1 MTLIPRASIL
11 NSLAYRSN
19 PKETKEL
26 RRQVSEFMK
35 NRYVHESM
43 SPYVVPVLLVPKN
56 DGLGRMCVDCC
67 AINNTTAEYR
77 YHILRL
83 NDMLDSYMVH
93 VLFFVAQN

>member
-19 PKETKEL
+19 LKETKEL
-26 RRQVSEFMK
+26 RRQVSEFMR

-56 DGLGRMCVDCC
+56 DGPWRMCFDCC
-67 AINNTTAEYR
+67 AINNTTVEYR
-77 YHILRL
+77 YPSPRL
-83 NDMLDSYMVH
+83 DNMLDEIYSSSVI
-93 VLFFVAQN
+93 FFPP